1 LRLAFVHK
9 AYGLHGGTERV
20 LESLTRQLSD
30 RGHEIDVYAA
40 RVDPRFARSRF
51 ARFKGLST
59 TGPTPVFRSLVLFL
73 SSRLW
78 VRRRRYDVVVH
89 FGRTGPL
96 DVYRCG
102 GGCHRAWFDLLLAAA
117 EGWLA
122 RLWLRLSLQHRFLLW
137 HERRAIH
144 AGGVVVVP
152 SDRARRDLVAAYGS
166 AAERVR
172 VLPNGVDLDRF
183 NPKLRSLFFAEQ
195 RQQLHI
201 RPEETLLVFVASDFW
216 RKGLDRL
223 LVAME
228 YVAQEVQDL
237 RLLVVGDDRRRD
249 AFDRMADAHGLA
261 GKVSFAGNVDSPE
274 RIYAVSDL
282 LVLPTRYDPFANVT
296 LEALACGLPV
306 VTTRT
311 NGATDFLAE
320 GEALAVVESTE
331 TPDELVEAMG
341 RMLSSDGQTSRRE
354 AARQLAESFSE
365 VAAVDGWER
374 LLARI
379 EEG

>member
-1 LRLAFVHK
+1 
-9 AYGLHGGTERV
+9 
-20 LESLTRQLSD
+20 
-30 RGHEIDVYAA
+30 
-40 RVDPRFARSRF
+40 
-51 ARFKGLST
+51 
-59 TGPTPVFRSLVLFL
+59 
-73 SSRLW
+73 
-78 VRRRRYDVVVH
+78 
-89 FGRTGPL
+89 
-96 DVYRCG
+96 
-102 GGCHRAWFDLLLAAA
+102 
-117 EGWLA
+117 
-122 RLWLRLSLQHRFLLW
+122 
-137 HERRAIH
+137 
-144 AGGVVVVP
+144 
-152 SDRARRDLVAAYGS
+152 
-166 AAERVR
+166 
-172 VLPNGVDLDRF
+172 
-183 NPKLRSLFFAEQ
+183 
-195 RQQLHI
+195 
-201 RPEETLLVFVASDFW
+201 
-216 RKGLDRL
+216 
-223 LVAME
+223 
-228 YVAQEVQDL
+228 
-237 RLLVVGDDRRRD
+237 
-249 AFDRMADAHGLA
+249 MADAHGLA